1 MKYAMSYAWAKM
13 GVLADVVNVTVLAT
27 SIVLQALQDC
37 FLYFPDLLAH
47 PSSHVRGTE
56 MTCMNSIAS

>member
-27 SIVLQALQDC
+27 SIVLQA
-37 FLYFPDLLAH
+37 AEG
-47 PSSHVRGTE
+47 PSLH
-56 MTCMNSIAS
+56 